1 MKSEKLRYDK
11 EDDVLMIWFSR
22 GPVDYA
28 EQEENLIVH
37 FSKEHKPVLM
47 EILDASTFL
56 KETARTLPPN
66 IRQQIFTESSSR

>member
-11 EDDVLMIWFSR
+11 EDDVLMVWFSR
-22 GPVDYA
+22 EPVDYA

-47 EILDASTFL
+47 EILDASAFL
-56 KETARTLPPN
+56 KETAKTLPPD
-66 IRQQIFTESSSR
+66 IRQQIFMESSS